1 MPDNLDFAEEPLQE
15 SFRSEGGHFRQFQEY
30 GFSLIVPPL
39 AVPEGREINV
49 KVGLCCYGPFS
60 ISDKYLLASDFAVI
74 VADGKFSKPV
84 KILMEHC
91 LILPEYKKCSEVV
104 ILRADHRKVTKD
116 GLYTFDKFTIPE
128 IDSDSPTL
136 SFESTEFCIL
146 CAVLEKRGQTTPFS
160 PFSSTSSDTHGTAH
174 IDDLNPSSAASS
186 FERSLS
192 AELPPTLLRTI
203 SLPSDSDSAMP
214 SPATR
219 KRRFDSLESDQPE
232 STIPPQKRS
241 ESSTKTRRMIMK
253 TRRRSGHH
261 TGGGS
266 VEKKHSTI
274 EYAALLLQ
282 PTEDKILKIN
292 DLYRFMILICTNCPV
307 AYKVSW

>member
-1 MPDNLDFAEEPLQE
+1 MPDSLDFAEEPRLE
-15 SFRSEGGHFRQFQEY
+15 SFRSEGGHFRQFEEY

-84 KILMEHC
+84 KVVMEHC
-91 LILPEYKKCSEVV
+91 LILPEYKKCSEIV

-128 IDSDSPTL
+128 IESDSPTL

-146 CAVLEKRGQTTPFS
+146 CAVLEKHRQTTPLS
-160 PFSSTSSDTHGTAH
+160 PFSSISSDPHGVAH
-174 IDDLNPSSAASS
+174 IDDGNPSSAASS

-192 AELPPTLLRTI
+192 AELPPTI

-214 SPATR
+214 SPATH

-241 ESSTKTRRMIMK
+241 ESSTKTRGMVMK
-253 TRRRSGHH
+253 TRCCSGHH
-261 TGGGS
+261 TGGGRS
-266 VEKKHSTI
+266 TVPLSMQHSCYNPLRTRSSR
-274 EYAALLLQ
+274 
-282 PTEDKILKIN
+282 PVT
-292 DLYRFMILICTNCPV
+292 LI
-307 AYKVSW
+307 AS

>member
-1 MPDNLDFAEEPLQE
+1 MPDNLDFAEEPRQE
-15 SFRSEGGHFRQFQEY
+15 SFQSEGGHFRHFEKYY

-74 VADGKFSKPV
+74 VADGQFSKPV
-84 KILMEHC
+84 KVLMEHC
-91 LILPEYKKCSEVV
+91 LILPEYKKCSEIV

-128 IDSDSPTL
+128 IDSDSPRL

-146 CAVLEKRGQTTPFS
+146 CAVLEKCG
-160 PFSSTSSDTHGTAH
+160 H
-174 IDDLNPSSAASS
+174 
-186 FERSLS
+186 
-192 AELPPTLLRTI
+192 
-203 SLPSDSDSAMP
+203 
-214 SPATR
+214 
-219 KRRFDSLESDQPE
+219 QPE
-232 STIPPQKRS
+232 STIPPQKQS
-241 ESSTKTRRMIMK
+241 EESTTE
-253 TRRRSGHH
+253 
-261 TGGGS
+261 GGS
-266 VEKKHSTI
+266 VEKKYSTI

-282 PTEDKILKIN
+282 PTEILKVN
-292 DLYRFMILICTNCPV
+292 DLYRFMIFICTNCPV